1 MMAKTAQLLADVEQA
16 YDSFKFNGVYRA
28 VYDFV
33 NDLSS
38 VYMDVTKDRLYS
50 ESPDSSRR
58 RAVQT
63 VLFNILEVL
72 VRVLSP
78 ILSFTADEVWEC
90 YPEAMRNR
98 EGRVGNVQLAGW
110 PHRSDFVPA
119 LPGKLA
125 EEKVLAAFGNALEV
139 RDVVTKALEDARGAK
154 VINKSQEATV
164 SVTAPPATL
173 DALSAFDA
181 SVFEELFIVSG
192 VAFAAGEELACE
204 VKPAEGDKCPRCWN
218 YRELGGNANHPDVC
232 QRCGD
237 ALDAIGFTEE

>member
-1 MMAKTAQLLADVEQA
+1 M
-16 YDSFKFNGVYRA
+16 
-28 VYDFV
+28 
-33 NDLSS
+33 
-38 VYMDVTKDRLYS
+38 
-50 ESPDSSRR
+50 
-58 RAVQT
+58 QT

-90 YPEAMRNR
+90 YPEVMRNR
-98 EGRVGNVQLAGW
+98 EGRVCNVQLAGW

-119 LPGKLA
+119 LPGKQA
-125 EEKVLAAFGNALEV
+125 EEKVLAAFGGALEV

-164 SVTAPPATL
+164 SVTAPQATL

-192 VAFAAGEELACE
+192 VTFAAGDELACE

-218 YRELGGNANHPDVC
+218 YRELGGNANHADVC